1 MFRRSQEATQWQRS
15 RLFGSQCW
23 QESGNQPYICCIA
36 KQIAD
41 YTVPAT
47 DLDLEE
53 IQQTYATNL
62 FAVMDINQTFLE
74 LLLQAK
80 GTIVNIGSVAGIM
93 PFIFGSVYNS
103 SKAALHSYSDC
114 LRVELSPWNIH
125 VVTVVTGGV
134 KSNIARTDRQLK
146 PESLW
151 KGYEAQYQ
159 RRLKTSQERGQDTT
173 EYARDVFHGVTTSRG
188 WFWNRNEV
196 WAGGGAGL
204 VQFLRFVDRWTPGG
218 IWKFVMLRLA
228 GVHTAGT
235 TSKKE
240 I

>member
-1 MFRRSQEATQWQRS
+1 M
-15 RLFGSQCW
+15 
-23 QESGNQPYICCIA
+23 CCIA
-36 KQIAD
+36 KRIAD

-62 FAVMDINQTFLE
+62 FAVMDINQTFLG

-93 PFIFGSVYNS
+93 PFIFGSVFNS

-114 LRVELSPWNIH
+114 LRVELSPWNVHI
-125 VVTVVTGGV
+125 VTVVTGGV

-146 PESLW
+146 PGSLW
-151 KGYEAQYQ
+151 EGYETQYQ
-159 RRLKTSQERGQDTT
+159 RRLKASQERGQDTAV
-173 EYARDVFHGVTTSRG
+173 YAKDVFQGVTTARG
-188 WFWNRNEV
+188 WLWNRNEV
-196 WAGGGAGL
+196 WAGGGASL

-218 IWKFVMLRLA
+218 VWKLVMLRMS
-228 GVHTAGT
+228 GVYTAGAD
-235 TSKKE
+235 SKKE